1 MLRIGTTGKYIKY
14 LVVAAVL
21 LPLIFIAEVAYV
33 ERQHTQDSSQV
44 QIAKL
49 INRRA
54 EAETAWLSIQT
65 AYVRGIAKL
74 SALTVDEPEIVNNEF
89 RSLLTTEFRT
99 LGYAGNDGK
108 IKVDTNGSS
117 GRDISSQNY
126 FTEAIAGREFTGRVS
141 GTDWQLDEEVTVV
154 AVPVTASG
162 VVIGVIYGVI
172 PQETITAVIAK
183 LVPAGGDEQ
192 QQVGRWLAWLGG
204 VYFLGVIPLLMLVYL
219 LHHHKLAGREPF
231 VAETPTPYAS
241 NKRTIVKAPTDRLRP
256 PLAGDQEPA
265 IIRKGSA
272 TATAVETPETI
283 AVRKIAEIIA
293 ADTAEAMPAAKE
305 KSVEATT
312 METAAVK
319 KIAEINAAEMVE
331 ATPAAMIDRVRAVAA
346 YKGIGIESATQKVPA
361 IPRESEQIAVAV
373 SGLEPKLEVERRPMP
388 AAALQAIP
396 NESQEPVVQ
405 ERIPNLPAIDDLT
418 GLYTQSAFGKKIAAQ
433 QGQSDS
439 AIVVLSID
447 GMKVINDFLGN
458 PAGDTLINV
467 AADILKTVAGPAC
480 TAARIDGDRFAALLT
495 DVSADVFED
504 IKKDIKYYIDLHNL
518 RQPGL
523 PLSIT
528 TGVAA
533 ANQGE
538 SLTSVWERADRDM
551 ENRKAINRV
560 EARKFIMLSI
570 KRQRQKP
577 IL

>member
-33 ERQHTQDSSQV
+33 ESQHTQESSQV
-44 QIAKL
+44 QIEKL

-54 EAETAWLSIQT
+54 EAETAWLSIQA

-108 IKVDTNGSS
+108 IKVDTSGSS
-117 GRDISSQNY
+117 GRDISSRNY
-126 FTEAIAGREFTGRVS
+126 FAEAIAGREFTGQVS

-162 VVIGVIYGVI
+162 AVIGVIYGVI

-183 LVPAGGDEQ
+183 LVPAGGGEQ
-192 QQVGRWLAWLGG
+192 QEVGRWLAWLGG

-219 LHHHKLAGREPF
+219 LHHHKLAGGEPAAA
-231 VAETPTPYAS
+231 VTPKPDAS
-241 NKRTIVKAPTDRLRP
+241 NKRTIVKAPTDRPRP
-256 PLAGDQEPA
+256 PLVGDPETVT
-265 IIRKGSA
+265 IRKKTA
-272 TATAVETPETI
+272 DATAVETPETI

-293 ADTAEAMPAAKE
+293 ADTAEAIPAAKE
-305 KSVEATT
+305 KSVEATAFE
-312 METAAVK
+312 MAAVK

-346 YKGIGIESATQKVPA
+346 YKGTGIESATK
-361 IPRESEQIAVAV
+361 
-373 SGLEPKLEVERRPMP
+373 KERKPMP
-388 AAALQAIP
+388 AAVLQAVP
-396 NESQEPVVQ
+396 NEGQEPVQ
-405 ERIPNLPAIDDLT
+405 ELIPNLPVIDDLT
-418 GLYTQSAFGKKIAAQ
+418 GLYTQSAFEKKIAAQ
-433 QGQSDS
+433 QGQPDS

-480 TAARIDGDRFAALLT
+480 TAARLDGDRFAALLT
-495 DVSADVFED
+495 DVSPDVFAD

-577 IL
+577 